1 MLILYEYSYFSL
13 FFIIIVTKSQISNL
27 KKGMEILMNTSK
39 ASKNT
44 QKKRKQKSSDTTV
57 NEGLLHTTKSALF
70 GAMVGIVSAFVFM
83 TAGAFVCYLT
93 SDPNAFVDVTAL
105 VSLYISSLICGFAA
119 VKKNRSSALL
129 CGSLSGIFM
138 MLFFVICSLFFDS
151 NSEAAFD
158 FPISV
163 LLRVAMIAVSV
174 LGGYLGTK
182 KGSSRKK
189 NRKYKH

>member
-1 MLILYEYSYFSL
+1 
-13 FFIIIVTKSQISNL
+13 
-27 KKGMEILMNTSK
+27 MEILMNTSK

-44 QKKRKQKSSDTTV
+44 QKKRKQRQKSSDTTV
-57 NEGLLHTTKSALF
+57 NGGLLHTTKSALF
-70 GAMVGIVSAFVFM
+70 GAMIGIVSAFVFM

-105 VSLYISSLICGFAA
+105 VSLYISSLVCGFAA
-119 VKKNRSSALL
+119 AKKNRSSALL

-138 MLFFVICSLFFDS
+138 MLFFVVCSLFFDS

-182 KGSSRKK
+182 KGNSKKK